1 MAHLKSFREL
11 IAWQKAMD
19 LADLVYTLT
28 EPFPTREHFGLAYQ
42 LRKSAV
48 SIPSNIAE
56 GTRRKTL
63 VYLNHLEISLG
74 SHAELDTQCEL
85 ATRRKY
91 IKPEDRLRLQSQ
103 IDEVGRIIHGLERS
117 VERCIRSA
125 ATLVAALVPDQTNPR
140 PN

>member
-91 IKPEDRLRLQSQ
+91 IKPGDRLRLQSQ
-103 IDEVGRIIHGLERS
+103 IDEAGRIIHGPERS
-117 VERCIRSA
+117 VEASFVQQQPPHRS
-125 ATLVAALVPDQTNPR
+125 VSP
-140 PN
+140 

>member
-1 MAHLKSFREL
+1 MPQLKSFREL

-19 LADLVYTLT
+19 LADLIYELT
-28 EPFPTREHFGLAYQ
+28 EPFPQREHFGLAYQ

-91 IKPEDRLRLQSQ
+91 IKPGERLRLQSQ

-117 VERCIRSA
+117 VEASF
-125 ATLVAALVPDQTNPR
+125 VQQQSSSKPFES
-140 PN
+140 

>member
-1 MAHLKSFREL
+1 MIRSYRDLL
-11 IAWQKAMD
+11 VWQKAMD

-74 SHAELDTQCEL
+74 SHAELDTQCDL

-91 IKPEDRLRLQSQ
+91 IKPGDRLRLQSQ

-117 VERCIRSA
+117 VEASF
-125 ATLVAALVPDQTNPR
+125 VQQSSSQH
-140 PN
+140 